1 MEGIL
6 VLENPELRSLFDI
19 KIYVEADADERIIRR
34 IIRDVRERGRQVE
47 DISEQYLSTV
57 KPMHYLYVEPTKA
70 MADIIINSGMNDIA
84 FDLLKTKIDS
94 LLEKGK
100 LE

>member
-1 MEGIL
+1 
-6 VLENPELRSLFDI
+6 
-19 KIYVEADADERIIRR
+19 
-34 IIRDVRERGRQVE
+34 
-47 DISEQYLSTV
+47 
-57 KPMHYLYVEPTKA
+57 MHYLYVEPTKA
-70 MADIIINSGMNDIA
+70 MADIIINSGMNDVA